1 MDLGDLL
8 TLQGTLFL
16 LMLLGAYLTK
26 KGVIT
31 KEGKRCL
38 TDLVVYVILP
48 VQSLSPVLSIRG
60 PILQLLV
67 PFCFCF
73 PLSLKWGPYS
83 LTKCFIGVTAGRN
96 ARFFNMGRSFP
107 TAVFWV
113 RQLQRESIMI

>member
-48 VQSLSPVLSIRG
+48 CTIFKSCFVDTGTNFAAVGALLLLLS
-60 PILQLLV
+60 
-67 PFCFCF
+67 
-73 PLSLKWGPYS
+73 LSLKWGPYS
-83 LTKCFIGVTAGRN
+83 LTKCFIGVTAGETQGSSIWDARSQQ
-96 ARFFNMGRSFP
+96 RFFGYANCRGS
-107 TAVFWV
+107 
-113 RQLQRESIMI
+113 LS

>member
-16 LMLLGAYLTK
+16 LMLLGAYLSK

-48 VQSLSPVLSIRG
+48 CTIFKSCFVDTGTNFAAVG
-60 PILQLLV
+60 ALLLM
-67 PFCFCF
+67 P
-73 PLSLKWGPYS
+73 SWAMK
-83 LTKCFIGVTAGRN
+83 
-96 ARFFNMGRSFP
+96 
-107 TAVFWV
+107 
-113 RQLQRESIMI
+113 

>member
-38 TDLVVYVILP
+38 TGSCCLCDP
-48 VQSLSPVLSIRG
+48 SLYNL
-60 PILQLLV
+60 
-67 PFCFCF
+67 
-73 PLSLKWGPYS
+73 
-83 LTKCFIGVTAGRN
+83 
-96 ARFFNMGRSFP
+96 
-107 TAVFWV
+107 
-113 RQLQRESIMI
+113 